1 MSIRGT
7 VALATAVLALA
18 GAAATPSASAD
29 PEPTLGQVWG
39 PPSQEG
45 YGTVRP
51 PKVFN
56 GGDPTGMIWDISWSS
71 WGGAQADGTGTSY
84 WEAPGAAVAESVK
97 RPATIVAYNL
107 GTCNG
112 QLMYQAVK
120 WYFPGEG
127 ESFDPRGHYN
137 ICTGDYVDSE

>member
-7 VALATAVLALA
+7 AAVAIAMLALA
-18 GAAATPSASAD
+18 GAAAAPSASAD
-29 PEPTLGQVWG
+29 PEPTLGQVWA
-39 PPSQEG
+39 PPGQEG

-51 PKVFN
+51 AKVFN

-71 WGGAQADGTGTSY
+71 WGGPQAEGTGTSY
-84 WEAPGAAVAESVK
+84 WEAPGATVAESVS
-97 RPATIVAYNL
+97 RPATIVAYDL

-112 QLMYQAVK
+112 QLMYQAAK

-137 ICTGDYVDSE
+137 ICTGDYVDTD